1 MNKREKELLKLQLLQ
16 EKDLI
21 KDLKKAYSQ
30 ALNDIQ
36 ARIKELMAQEEIQS
50 KIYRKQYLKALETQ
64 LNGIINVLEGNNV
77 QLITERLIKAYENGY
92 LGSLYIMHD
101 YGIPLIFGIDEKR
114 VMTIVLK
121 PIEKM
126 TFANRIGQDMK
137 EFKKKVKS
145 EISRGIA
152 SNASYG
158 AIAKQIELRINENF
172 NRSYRIAQTEMGRVS
187 SESQYDGL
195 VEAQNQGCEII
206 KQWCATLDDKTRP
219 DHAALD
225 GQIREIDE
233 YFTIGNHKALHPHGF
248 GVAKL
253 DINCRCTMLEKPKW
267 ALDESELDRLKERAT
282 YYKLDKT
289 KDFDDFKAKYLK
301 AIESVKDIAF
311 KEAKTIKEAEQFMID
326 NFDVRANY
334 KMFELEFANAI
345 NREFSNMKKVFGDKI
360 NLNRIKN
367 MQGSIYDG
375 ILGRHAIV
383 TMGGEIL
390 EKRVEFLPLSISKL
404 KETIDEAY
412 KRHQFST
419 DNINHTI
426 RHELGH
432 NIEWNCSQD
441 VIKEIT
447 EIRNEELKKL
457 GWLASRPNTVKAKEK
472 MGEVLSAYGY
482 TNTAEFIAESV
493 AEYMNGNPRPIAK
506 KVTELLING
515 GVRK

>member
-158 AIAKQIELRINENF
+158 TIAKQIELRINENF

-187 SESQYDGL
+187 SESQYDSL
-195 VEAQNQGCEII
+195 VKAQEQGCEII

-289 KDFDDFKAKYLK
+289 KDFNNFKAKYLK
-301 AIESVKDIAF
+301 AID
-311 KEAKTIKEAEQFMID
+311 KE
-326 NFDVRANY
+326 
-334 KMFELEFANAI
+334 
-345 NREFSNMKKVFGDKI
+345 
-360 NLNRIKN
+360 
-367 MQGSIYDG
+367 
-375 ILGRHAIV
+375 
-383 TMGGEIL
+383 
-390 EKRVEFLPLSISKL
+390 
-404 KETIDEAY
+404 
-412 KRHQFST
+412 
-419 DNINHTI
+419 
-426 RHELGH
+426 
-432 NIEWNCSQD
+432 
-441 VIKEIT
+441 
-447 EIRNEELKKL
+447 
-457 GWLASRPNTVKAKEK
+457 
-472 MGEVLSAYGY
+472 
-482 TNTAEFIAESV
+482 
-493 AEYMNGNPRPIAK
+493 GNK
-506 KVTELLING
+506 
-515 GVRK
+515 